1 MSSLEN
7 LETNEFKLLMQEHIL
22 STIEYLFNNNQEF
35 AIMCEIAPVNFHPEL
50 PLEIMESFSDMTIFM
65 LTNYGFESATI
76 ENSMLIFE
84 TGFGPDNIGSVVSI
98 PILAIKQIII
108 DQYPILIN
116 IASSDLQDEES
127 EVEEQDS
134 MSILLN
140 NPENAKLLK
149 KKKK

>member
-35 AIMCEIAPVNFHPEL
+35 AIMCEIAPVSFNPEL
-50 PLEIMESFSDMTIFM
+50 PLDIMESFSDMTIFM

-76 ENSMLIFE
+76 DNNMLIFE
-84 TGFGPDNIGSVVSI
+84 TGFGSDNIGSVVSI

-116 IASSDLQDEES
+116 IASSDIEDEES